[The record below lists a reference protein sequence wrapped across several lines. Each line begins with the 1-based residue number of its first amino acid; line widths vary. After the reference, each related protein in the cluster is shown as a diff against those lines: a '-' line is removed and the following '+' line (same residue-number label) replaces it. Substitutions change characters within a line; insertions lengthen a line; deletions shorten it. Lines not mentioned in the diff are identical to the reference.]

1 MPSYRNPGGARALAT
16 LLLLLAT
23 LDARAQPE
31 AVLEPVVV
39 TAARMPQRFTDL
51 VADVTVI
58 DAQAIRRSGAQSLA
72 ELLQRQPGVEI
83 VQNGGPGA
91 SSGVF
96 LRGANTAQTLVLVD
110 GLRVSSSTAGATA
123 LEAIPLEQIERIE
136 ILRGPSSSL
145 YGADAIGGVIQVFT
159 RKPAT
164 ALQAN
169 ATAGYGTHD
178 TVLGTAGVSGGNDVM
193 RGSLQIG
200 ARRSAGFNSIV
211 NPANFAYDPDRDG
224 YRDHDVS
231 AQGALTLATGHE
243 ASAQFFRS
251 RLDNQFDAGDGFDD
265 RTVTTLTAWQLALR
279 DRFLPA
285 WESRVSAGEGEDES
299 VSKLASGDSPFRT
312 RQRQYAW
319 QNEVSLDAA
328 GATHRVT
335 VAVERR
341 EERVATDPPFP
352 VTLRTTNSVTAVYS
366 GTIDAHVLQANLRS
380 DDSNQFGNRTTG
392 ALAYGYRISP
402 QWRITASAGTAFKAP
417 TFNDLYFP
425 GFSNPGL
432 RPETARNV
440 EAGAY
445 YTTSLAGV
453 RVDAH
458 AVAWHNRVRDLIVFQ
473 CDVDFN
479 CAPQNV
485 SDATLKGV
493 TLGVDA
499 VAERTSAHLSV
510 DLQSPR
516 DDATGHL
523 LPRRARRHGALGVLH
538 QAGPVSLGAEVVA
551 SSRRFD
557 DAENLRP
564 LGGYAILNLTAE
576 WPVTATT
583 TLFLRAD
590 NVFDRNYE
598 LAADFS
604 TGGARIFGGVRWRL

>member
-1 MPSYRNPGGARALAT
+1 MSQQNPGLWLFPIIGLFAVAPVRAVEGELQPTIEVTATRVAETVDASLADVSIITRRDIEASGSVDLIDLLRLQAGVDVARSGGAGEQTSVFIRGTNANHVLVLIDGVRVASSNT
-16 LLLLLAT
+16 GAFAFENLP
-23 LDARAQPE
+23 LDA
-31 AVLEPVVV
+31 
-39 TAARMPQRFTDL
+39 
-51 VADVTVI
+51 
-58 DAQAIRRSGAQSLA
+58 
-72 ELLQRQPGVEI
+72 
-83 VQNGGPGA
+83 
-91 SSGVF
+91 
-96 LRGANTAQTLVLVD
+96 
-110 GLRVSSSTAGATA
+110 
-123 LEAIPLEQIERIE
+123 IERIE
-136 ILRGPSSSL
+136 IVRGPRASYWGS
-145 YGADAIGGVIQVFT
+145 DAIGGVIQVFT